1 MPFTVELRQL
11 ATEEYIWAIGH
22 RPDYAK
28 NIDELLNALTAD
40 PFRGIGKPE
49 PLKYGLH
56 GFWSRRVTKEHRLV
70 YQVIPTCNQTIACWY
85 EAAGTD
91 ARRMEL
97 KFANS

>member
-28 NIDELLNALTAD
+28 KIDELLHALTAD

-70 YQVIPTCNQTIACWY
+70 YQVKGNKVSVIRCLEHY
-85 EAAGTD
+85 D
-91 ARRMEL
+91 
-97 KFANS
+97 